1 MVRKKNSNI
10 RRNLF
15 YIRRGIIRWA
25 VLFAVGLGSLT
36 LAVQLMENP
45 DSRFVLE
52 AALAFFAVLWVGSK
66 FYEKGEKE

>member
-15 YIRRGIIRWA
+15 YIRRGIIRWT
-25 VLFAVGLGSLT
+25 VRFTVGLGSLT
-36 LAVQLMENP
+36 LAVQLMESP
-45 DSRFVLE
+45 GSRLVLE
-52 AALAFFAVLWVGSK
+52 AALAFFAGLWAGSK

>member
-15 YIRRGIIRWA
+15 YIRRGIIRWT
-25 VLFAVGLGSLT
+25 VLFTVGLGSLT
-36 LAVQLMENP
+36 LAVQLMESP
-45 DSRFVLE
+45 GSRFVLE
-52 AALAFFAVLWVGSK
+52 AALAFFGVLWVGSK

>member
-1 MVRKKNSNI
+1 M
-10 RRNLF
+10 
-15 YIRRGIIRWA
+15 
-25 VLFAVGLGSLT
+25 FAVGLGSLT

-52 AALAFFAVLWVGSK
+52 AALAFFAVLWAGSK

>member
-1 MVRKKNSNI
+1 MKKHKWK
-10 RRNLF
+10 RAAF
-15 YIRRGIIRWA
+15 YIRRGIIRWT

-36 LAVQLMENP
+36 LAVQLMESP
-45 DSRFVLE
+45 GSRFVLE

>member
-1 MVRKKNSNI
+1 MVKIQKRKIK
-10 RRNLF
+10 RTAF
-15 YIRRGIIRWA
+15 YIRRGLIRWA
-25 VLFAVGLGSLT
+25 VMFAVGLGSLT

-52 AALAFFAVLWVGSK
+52 AALAFFAVLWAGSK

>member
-1 MVRKKNSNI
+1 MTKMQKRKIKKAA
-10 RRNLF
+10 F
-15 YIRRGIIRWA
+15 YIRREIIRWA

-36 LAVQLMENP
+36 LAVQLMESP
-45 DSRFVLE
+45 ESRFVLE

>member
-1 MVRKKNSNI
+1 MRKHNWK
-10 RRNLF
+10 RTLF
-15 YIRRGIIRWA
+15 YVRRGLIRWV